1 MVLRLFILLV
11 VVLTLIVGLKHL
23 GGDGLPFDAGDV
35 SQIRFRYA
43 YEDTDQV
50 VVSDYSQVQEIMAT
64 LRVKPKGQCLCA
76 HSAEVIFTING
87 SEHAANVCGHC
98 FNLSGEYKGYLT
110 MPAEFLEYMEA
121 YQDSIELRQP
131 WDGKSGI

>member
-1 MVLRLFILLV
+1 MPYILIICKASKIFILLV

-35 SQIRFRYA
+35 SQVRFRYA

-76 HSAEVIFTING
+76 HSAEVVFTING

-98 FNLSGEYKGYLT
+98 FNLSGKYKGYFKRAT
-110 MPAEFLEYMEA
+110 A
-121 YQDSIELRQP
+121 YGMYVQ
-131 WDGKSGI
+131 